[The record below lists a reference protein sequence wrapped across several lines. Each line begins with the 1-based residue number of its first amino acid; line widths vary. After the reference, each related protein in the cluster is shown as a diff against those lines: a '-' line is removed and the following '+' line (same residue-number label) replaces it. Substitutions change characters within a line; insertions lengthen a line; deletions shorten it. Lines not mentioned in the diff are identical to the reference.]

1 MRKDF
6 FIYASWIIA
15 FAVAVFITA
24 GADGGP
30 VKIMERNGV
39 IIRTYSDSAHEQVQ
53 ISLPDSLKAQIE
65 AGQIE
70 NLQIS
75 HLDNWGW
82 AYMHGDTGLM
92 LPIHRGGIHL
102 WPSPDGWVEHWFVNR
117 TYWIAVRVNA
127 SAAQCTTVVALWRP
141 SPSPSY

>member
-1 MRKDF
+1 MR
-6 FIYASWIIA
+6 YLIA
-15 FAVAVFITA
+15 LLALALLCGPNRPILA
-24 GADGGP
+24 RGGY
-30 VKIMERNGV
+30 VRIGSEV
-39 IIRTYSDSAHEQVQ
+39 YWSDSMHEQIVVP
-53 ISLPDSLKAQIE
+53 LPDSLKARIE
-65 AGQIE
+65 SGQIE
-70 NLQIS
+70 GLQIS

-82 AYMHGDTGLM
+82 AYVHGDTGLM